1 MRDIHTRML
10 AAVLDGEGLRGLA
23 ELAASEAGG
32 PVAIVLPARGVAAA
46 SSDEIDLDPL
56 AARSSKRVRGGRGV
70 KAGGGGDD
78 VIAEQP
84 VEAGGETIG
93 YVLALRTSENGVPDL
108 ELDREEV
115 LRCAALASLTE
126 VAVADARDELASEV
140 RGTLLEDIRAGRASS
155 DDVVRRAARLGC
167 DLSRGAVALVAE
179 IPPSRPRHAVALIA
193 SEHAGA
199 VAELLTATSREGT
212 KAADA
217 PPRVYAVLPGP
228 ESPDPAERAVGSART
243 LVKRLRPHGVAAF
256 SSFCS
261 DPGEL
266 ERAISEAELA
276 LDVIGR
282 DERMAEQLEEGIS
295 GGVYRLLLRAL
306 ASEPEEVYRFY
317 DDTVEPLV
325 AHDRRY
331 HTDLLA
337 TLEAYLASD
346 YNMNATARAIYAH
359 RHTVAHRFGRVKELT
374 GLDPAVGEDRE
385 RLGLGVKA
393 YRILAPTLPA

>member
-32 PVAIVLPARGVAAA
+32 PVAIVLPARGLAAA
-46 SSDEIDLDPL
+46 SSEEVPVEQL
-56 AARSSKRVRGGRGV
+56 AASAAKWIRRPTSPR
-70 KAGGGGDD
+70 GDD
-78 VIAEQP
+78 VIDEQP

-93 YVLALRTSENGVPDL
+93 YVLALRTTTNGVPEL
-108 ELDREEV
+108 ELDREVV
-115 LRCAALASLTE
+115 LRSAALASLTE

-155 DDVVRRAARLGC
+155 EDAVRRAARLGC
-167 DLSRGAVALVAE
+167 DLGSGAVALVAE
-179 IPPSRPRHAVALIA
+179 IHSSRPRHAVALIA
-193 SEHAGA
+193 SAHAGA
-199 VAELLTATSREGT
+199 VAELLDAQRRGADHADEGPRPRLYAILPAPA
-212 KAADA
+212 AAD
-217 PPRVYAVLPGP
+217 
-228 ESPDPAERAVGSART
+228 DPAEGTVASARA
-243 LVKRLRPHGVAAF
+243 LVKRLRPHGLAAF

-306 ASEPEEVYRFY
+306 ASEPVEVYRFY

-325 AHDRRY
+325 THDRRY

-346 YNMNATARAIYAH
+346 YNMNATARTIYAH
-359 RHTVAHRFGRVKELT
+359 RHTVAHRLGRVKELT

-393 YRILAPTLPA
+393 YRILAPTLHG

>member
-1 MRDIHTRML
+1 MRDLHTRML

-32 PVAIVLPARGVAAA
+32 PVAIVLPARGLAAA
-46 SSDEIDLDPL
+46 SSDDVALDPL
-56 AARSSKRVRGGRGV
+56 ASAVAKRIHRP
-70 KAGGGGDD
+70 ALPPPDE
-78 VIAEQP
+78 VIDEHP

-93 YVLALRTSENGVPDL
+93 YVLALRASTNGVPEL
-108 ELDREEV
+108 ELDREVV
-115 LRCAALASLTE
+115 LRSAALASLTE

-140 RGTLLEDIRAGRASS
+140 RGTLLEDVRAGRATSE
-155 DDVVRRAARLGC
+155 DVVRRAARLGC
-167 DLSRGAVALVAE
+167 NLDRGAVALAAE
-179 IPPSRPRHAVALIA
+179 IHSSRPRHAVALIA
-193 SEHAGA
+193 SEHASA
-199 VAELLTATSREGT
+199 VAELLPATPRAGERDGE
-212 KAADA
+212 DA
-217 PPRVYAVLPGP
+217 PPRVYALLPAP
-228 ESPDPAERAVGSART
+228 EASDDPAEATVASARS
-243 LVKRLRPHGVAAF
+243 LVKRLRPHGLAAS

-261 DPGEL
+261 DPGDL

-276 LDVIGR
+276 LEVIGR
-282 DERMAEQLEEGIS
+282 DERMAQQLTDGIA

-325 AHDRRY
+325 THDRRY

-359 RHTVAHRFGRVKELT
+359 RHTVAHRLGRIKELT